1 MATNEPRLSAQQK
14 ELVAIG
20 ASVGTGCHPCL
31 NYHLKAGATASLA
44 GDRLLAAV
52 TSAERVTAEAA
63 EHMSVH
69 ARRQLG
75 VEATAAAA
83 AAPLEEELA
92 SFGAALGA
100 NDLANIE
107 RHMLAAVALGV
118 SRAQLQEAIE
128 VAEKVQQNAMRIHL
142 HQAERLLERS
152 APAAAADQGEGEDEC
167 GCQSEAEAAEAAPAA
182 SATARRPAGEA
193 SDAREGVASGQA
205 GDRVAS
211 VVGSMAA
218 RLASPGAADAAG
230 RFAAMADCC
239 DAMFEGALAP
249 QLAAAA
255 GVQQPSAVTP
265 PVAADSSKE
274 E

>member
-1 MATNEPRLSAQQK
+1 MATSEPRLSAQQK

-75 VEATAAAA
+75 VEAAAAA
-83 AAPLEEELA
+83 AAVPLEEELA

-107 RHMLAAVALGV
+107 RHMVAAVALGV

-128 VAEKVQQNAMRIHL
+128 VAEKVQQNAMRIHQ

-152 APAAAADQGEGEDEC
+152 APAVAAAADQGEGEDDC
-167 GCQSEAEAAEAAPAA
+167 GCQADDGEAAPVA

-193 SDAREGVASGQA
+193 A
-205 GDRVAS
+205 GW
-211 VVGSMAA
+211 
-218 RLASPGAADAAG
+218 L
-230 RFAAMADCC
+230 AAMADCR
-239 DAMFEGALAP
+239 AMFEGACA
-249 QLAAAA
+249 QLATAA
-255 GVQQPSAVTP
+255 GVQQPLAATGGVP
-265 PVAADSSKE
+265 ADSTAE

>member
-52 TSAERVTAEAA
+52 TSAEHVTAEAA
-63 EHMSVH
+63 EHMSGH
-69 ARRQLG
+69 ARAQLG

-107 RHMLAAVALGV
+107 RHMLAAVTLGV

-128 VAEKVQQNAMRIHL
+128 VAEKVQQNAMRIHQ
-142 HQAERLLERS
+142 HQAERLLEQS
-152 APAAAADQGEGEDEC
+152 APAAAADQSEGEDEC
-167 GCQSEAEAAEAAPAA
+167 GCQSEAEAEAAPVA
-182 SATARRPAGEA
+182 SEPARRPAGEA

-205 GDRVAS
+205 GDRVARFA
-211 VVGSMAA
+211 GAMAA
-218 RLASPGAADAAG
+218 RLASPGAGDAAG

-255 GVQQPSAVTP
+255 GVTQPSAETP